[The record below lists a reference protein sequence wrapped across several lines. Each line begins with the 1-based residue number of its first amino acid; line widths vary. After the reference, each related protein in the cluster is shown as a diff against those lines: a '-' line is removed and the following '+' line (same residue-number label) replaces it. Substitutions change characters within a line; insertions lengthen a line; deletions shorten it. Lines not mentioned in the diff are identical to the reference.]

1 MTLASGLP
9 KQCFHPERAGIHCFA
24 SSQRNVLSIPT
35 AVPSDMLCF
44 SYLCYF
50 HQPQLSLFPLF
61 SPLFIFLPSSYR
73 HQDFYFKISIMLLL
87 SPPVVFI
94 ILFIHPGF
102 WLCSPP
108 LFDLF
113 IAVSLLLSSIPFTGI
128 LILCFPLL
136 QNSISAADAPCY
148 VHPPASMQEGQ
159 RYFRRTE
166 MRCFSQGARCC
177 QAAPPNPQQLTTSS
191 VHGGTGAGH
200 LQEELRK
207 MER

>member
-1 MTLASGLP
+1 MCSPFL
-9 KQCFHPERAGIHCFA
+9 
-24 SSQRNVLSIPT
+24 
-35 AVPSDMLCF
+35 
-44 SYLCYF
+44 
-50 HQPQLSLFPLF
+50 PLF
-61 SPLFIFLPSSYR
+61 LQTCFVFPTSA
-73 HQDFYFKISIMLLL
+73 ISISHSCLYFLFFL
-87 SPPVVFI
+87 HSLYFFPPHTDIRTSILKYPSCCSFPPPPSFYYFI
-94 ILFIHPGF
+94 IRPGF

-128 LILCFPLL
+128 LVLCFPLL
-136 QNSISAADAPCY
+136 QNSISAADAPCN
-148 VHPPASMQEGQ
+148 VHPPASMQEGR